1 MNSEARLCR
10 YQVHRASKRLVEKI
24 HVNNSQRQLLSAYKF
39 LKAHFIQI

>member
-10 YQVHRASKRLVEKI
+10 YQVHRASKRLMEKI
-24 HVNNSQRQLLSAYKF
+24 SVKNSQRQLSAYKF